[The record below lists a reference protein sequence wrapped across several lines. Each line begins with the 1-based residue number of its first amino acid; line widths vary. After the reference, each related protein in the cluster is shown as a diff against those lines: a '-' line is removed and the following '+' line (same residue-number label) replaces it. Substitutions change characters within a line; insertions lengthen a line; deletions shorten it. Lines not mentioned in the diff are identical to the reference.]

1 MDHPRRRAG
10 RTDRPTATASTG
22 DDGPGPRSSRM
33 DWPAHPWVGL
43 VERFVEARDPAPA
56 SGCWI
61 IVIWWETRAGRQ
73 PVVLARPVRHH

>member
-1 MDHPRRRAG
+1 
-10 RTDRPTATASTG
+10 
-22 DDGPGPRSSRM
+22 M